1 MNRRHAMKLLAAIPA
16 VMGLAAL
23 SAQLGR
29 SEAEAATTYHGNT
42 ESKIFHQSGCRY
54 YSCKACTRVFDSRQA
69 AIDAGY
75 QPCKT
80 CNP

>member
-1 MNRRHAMKLLAAIPA
+1 MNRRHALKLFAAVPA
-16 VMGLAAL
+16 VLGLAAL
-23 SAQLGR
+23 SSQLGR
-29 SEAEAATTYHGNT
+29 SEAAASSTYRGNT
-42 ESKIFHQSGCRY
+42 ESKIFHNSGCRY

-75 QPCKT
+75 RPCKT